1 MKNKRNS
8 NTWNIIS
15 SSSAE
20 EDITNAAH
28 NAATEA
34 LRELGPGAAMRLAH
48 ALLFTFHSF
57 TLHRALP
64 DRRLKNTGEDALRL
78 LTSIIEAAGITHE
91 ATIHTTFTQD

>member
-8 NTWNIIS
+8 NTWNII

>member
-8 NTWNIIS
+8 NTWNII

-78 LTSIIEAAGITHE
+78 LTSIIEAAGITPE